1 MERLKRIFQCI
12 DPSVQETPPFDNNR
26 SKKLHNDS
34 VTDQSVKKKPIYIQF
49 AAQYKQQH
57 LVALAESQAI
67 FEKQKQYI
75 GKCLQDINL
84 KIEKIEKIEQ
94 LQKQRQSQHQGKDSE
109 WVKFE

>member
-26 SKKLHNDS
+26 SKKFHDDS
-34 VTDQSVKKKPIYIQF
+34 VTDQSVKKKEFYIQF

-84 KIEKIEKIEQ
+84 KIEKIEQ
-94 LQKQRQSQHQGKDSE
+94 LQKQLSQSQQRGRDSE

>member
-34 VTDQSVKKKPIYIQF
+34 VTDQSVKKKEFYIQF

-84 KIEKIEKIEQ
+84 KIEKIEQ
-94 LQKQRQSQHQGKDSE
+94 LQKQLSQSQQRGRDSE

>member
-26 SKKLHNDS
+26 SKKFHD
-34 VTDQSVKKKPIYIQF
+34 DSVKKKEFYIQF

-75 GKCLQDINL
+75 EKCLQDINL
-84 KIEKIEKIEQ
+84 KIEKIEQ

>member
-12 DPSVQETPPFDNNR
+12 DPSVQETPSFDNNR
-26 SKKLHNDS
+26 SKKFHDDS
-34 VTDQSVKKKPIYIQF
+34 VTDQSVKKKEFYIQF

-57 LVALAESQAI
+57 LVAVAESQAI

-75 GKCLQDINL
+75 EKCFQDINL
-84 KIEKIEKIEQ
+84 KIEKIEQ
-94 LQKQRQSQHQGKDSE
+94 LQKQRHSQHQGKDSE

>member
-1 MERLKRIFQCI
+1 MDRLKRIFQCI
-12 DPSVQETPPFDNNR
+12 DPSVQETPSFDNNI
-26 SKKLHNDS
+26 SKKFHDDS
-34 VTDQSVKKKPIYIQF
+34 VTDQSVKKKEFYIQF

-84 KIEKIEKIEQ
+84 KIEKIEQ

>member
-26 SKKLHNDS
+26 SKKFHD
-34 VTDQSVKKKPIYIQF
+34 DSVKKKEFYIQF

-84 KIEKIEKIEQ
+84 KIEKIEQ

>member
-1 MERLKRIFQCI
+1 MDRLKRIFQCI

-26 SKKLHNDS
+26 SKKLHNVS
-34 VTDQSVKKKPIYIQF
+34 VTDQSEKKRDFYIQF

-84 KIEKIEKIEQ
+84 KIEKIEQ
-94 LQKQRQSQHQGKDSE
+94 LQKQLSQSQQRGRDSE

>member
-34 VTDQSVKKKPIYIQF
+34 VIDQSIKKKQIYIQF

-75 GKCLQDINL
+75 EKCFQDINL
-84 KIEKIEKIEQ
+84 KIEKIEQ

>member
-26 SKKLHNDS
+26 SKKFHDDS
-34 VTDQSVKKKPIYIQF
+34 VTDQSVKKKEFYIQF

-75 GKCLQDINL
+75 EKCFQDINL
-84 KIEKIEKIEQ
+84 KIEKIEQ
-94 LQKQRQSQHQGKDSE
+94 LQKQRHSQHQGKDSE

>member
-34 VTDQSVKKKPIYIQF
+34 VTDQSVKKKEFYIQF

-67 FEKQKQYI
+67 FEKQKLYI
-75 GKCLQDINL
+75 EKCLQNIHLNL
-84 KIEKIEKIEQ
+84 EKLARFQ
-94 LQKQRQSQHQGKDSE
+94 AQQQGKDSE